1 VNPSAYNPRH
11 SRQDRQNLK
20 KVVFN
25 LIGASVVVGLFI
37 FLGVP
42 VLARFAIF
50 LGSFRPSVN
59 TTDDK
64 TPPSPP
70 RLSPLPDFV
79 NQKTISVKGFSE
91 SASEVELFVNDI
103 SLKTIVTE
111 DSGEFIFTDIE
122 LINGL
127 NELYVISKD
136 RAGNISQPS
145 GKIMLT
151 LDQEPPEVKITF
163 PKEAELFSGQD
174 NKNIIVKGKTEEEV
188 QVKVNQRSAILKNGG
203 EFEAQISLADGEQE
217 ILVVVLDRAGNTTE
231 KKISVRFN
239 P

>member
-1 VNPSAYNPRH
+1 M
-11 SRQDRQNLK
+11 
-20 KVVFN
+20 
-25 LIGASVVVGLFI
+25 
-37 FLGVP
+37 
-42 VLARFAIF
+42 
-50 LGSFRPSVN
+50 
-59 TTDDK
+59 
-64 TPPSPP
+64 
-70 RLSPLPDFV
+70 
-79 NQKTISVKGFSE
+79 
-91 SASEVELFVNDI
+91 ELFVNDI